1 MVFLSQQ
8 PFIVLFLIV
17 ALGLWVARANVRGV
31 SLGVV
36 ASTLF
41 VGLLFSVT
49 AFKVYD
55 VSFKLP
61 DFTKEI
67 FFNFFIYAVGLKVG
81 PQCFAGLEKNG
92 KQFLIITL
100 VVLILSPLFAI
111 GCARYFG
118 FHAGDLT
125 GMLAGANTAS
135 ASFGAAQS
143 ALVSEPIHGDTE
155 AIGRDLAVSFALA
168 YALSMA
174 LFVVTIG
181 YFPLLTRSNAKAD
194 ASKMDQEL
202 QGDKQPLP
210 STVGA
215 LDVGSLPV
223 DIRAYRVKSPA
234 LVGQSVVDLRRRN
247 PRAVIEAVR
256 REGQL
261 LPVRDD
267 LVLALDD
274 EIAIGGRISS
284 LIEAPEKVGPEVDV
298 EELRG
303 VQIETA
309 DVVLSRREYSG
320 RPLEEVRVGVAHG
333 LYVNAIFRMG
343 NQIPVSLQTLLKRGD
358 VIRASGAKRDLDRF
372 AKAAGGIVRPSLDT
386 DLLTLSLGLALGVA
400 LGAISVRI
408 AGLGLKLGAAA
419 ALLIVSIIWSWL
431 RTRYPKWG
439 GPFPEPARR
448 FIENIGLSVFM
459 AILAINTGPGAYKA
473 IQGGIVGPVLIS
485 TVIVGFLPITIAW
498 FIGIH
503 ALKLNSALLLGAVCG
518 ARQDAAGLKVVQER
532 FKSSVPAIA
541 FALPYTVSTLVFTVY
556 GYLTLVLW
564 R

>member
-1 MVFLSQQ
+1 MAFLSQQ
-8 PFIVLFLIV
+8 PFVVLFLIV
-17 ALGLWVARANVRGV
+17 ALGLWVARVNVRGV

-49 AFKVYD
+49 AFKVYGI
-55 VSFKLP
+55 SFKLP

-100 VVLILSPLFAI
+100 VVLILSPLFAV

-223 DIRAYRVKSPA
+223 DIRSYRVESPA
-234 LVGQSVVDLRRRN
+234 LVGQSVADLRRRN
-247 PRAVIEAVR
+247 PRAVIQAVR
-256 REGQL
+256 RRGQL
-261 LPVRDD
+261 LPVVDD
-267 LVLALDD
+267 LVLALND

-284 LIEAPEKVGPEVDV
+284 LIDAPEKVGPEVDV

-309 DVVLSRREYSG
+309 DVVLSRREFGG
-320 RPLEEVRVGVAHG
+320 RSPR
-333 LYVNAIFRMG
+333 
-343 NQIPVSLQTLLKRGD
+343 
-358 VIRASGAKRDLDRF
+358 
-372 AKAAGGIVRPSLDT
+372 
-386 DLLTLSLGLALGVA
+386 
-400 LGAISVRI
+400 
-408 AGLGLKLGAAA
+408 
-419 ALLIVSIIWSWL
+419 
-431 RTRYPKWG
+431 G
-439 GPFPEPARR
+439 GPRRRRARAVCQCDLSHGKSDSCEPADAPEARR
-448 FIENIGLSVFM
+448 RHSGKWFQE
-459 AILAINTGPGAYKA
+459 
-473 IQGGIVGPVLIS
+473 GISIDSRRRRVESCDLRS
-485 TVIVGFLPITIAW
+485 TRIF
-498 FIGIH
+498 
-503 ALKLNSALLLGAVCG
+503 
-518 ARQDAAGLKVVQER
+518 
-532 FKSSVPAIA
+532 
-541 FALPYTVSTLVFTVY
+541 
-556 GYLTLVLW
+556 
-564 R
+564 